1 MERLRPVPQE
11 IYRHFKDKLYQI
23 ITIAK
28 HSETGEELVI
38 YQALYG
44 EFKVCARPLDMFMS
58 EVDHEKYPQVTQKYR
73 FEKVIFEEKITEVK
87 KEETVLQVEVAQ
99 EPQNMFVEHVSEESE
114 ESEEMVNPDLMAF
127 LDAETFEEKRN
138 LLISIKTRMTDRL
151 IDDIAMSL
159 DIEIKQGDLS
169 DRYNDLLQ
177 CVDTMKR
184 FEVERLR

>member
-73 FEKVIFEEKITEVK
+73 FEKVMVGEKTEPVEEVVEEAQPEVNSEP
-87 KEETVLQVEVAQ
+87 EECPVEIRSD
-99 EPQNMFVEHVSEESE
+99 E
-114 ESEEMVNPDLMAF
+114 EEMVNPDLLAF
-127 LDAETFEEKRN
+127 LDAETYEEKRN
-138 LLISIKTRMTDRL
+138 LLMSIKMRITDRL

-177 CVDTMKR
+177 CVDTRKR
-184 FEVERLR
+184 FEVER